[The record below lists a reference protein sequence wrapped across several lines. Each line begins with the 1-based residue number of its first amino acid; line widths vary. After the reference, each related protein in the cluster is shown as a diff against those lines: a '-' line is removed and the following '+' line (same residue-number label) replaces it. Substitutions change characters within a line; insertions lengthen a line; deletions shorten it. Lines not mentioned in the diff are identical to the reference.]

1 MNNEEKI
8 SNEEKI
14 INVINML
21 RPYINADGG
30 DIEYLKYEDN
40 IVYVKLRGACAGCAY
55 RDDTINDFV
64 LRTIQNEVPEVQDII
79 NIPI

>member
-1 MNNEEKI
+1 MNNEEKINNEGKI

-40 IVYVKLRGACAGCAY
+40 IVYVKFHGACASCGS
-55 RDDTINDFV
+55 I
-64 LRTIQNEVPEVQDII
+64 PEITWLLKK
-79 NIPI
+79 NNP

>member
-30 DIEYLKYEDN
+30 DIEYLKYEEF
-40 IVYVKLRGACAGCAY
+40 RGST
-55 RDDTINDFV
+55 R
-64 LRTIQNEVPEVQDII
+64 
-79 NIPI
+79 

>member
-1 MNNEEKI
+1 MEEKI
-8 SNEEKI
+8 EI
-14 INVINML
+14 ILDKL
-21 RPYINADGG
+21 RLFLMNDGG
-30 DIEYLKYEDN
+30 NIEFVKYEDN

-64 LRTIQNEVPEVQDII
+64 LRTIQNEVPEVKDII